1 MHPACAARRA
11 DQLEP
16 RVVLVPLVRRAVD
29 DEQQLGTGLAG
40 QGDGAALLPEVLAD
54 GDGHVDA
61 ADPDHGEV
69 GAGREDPVLVEDAVV
84 GQVVLGVAGHDP
96 APVQDRRRS
105 SAEARCGR
113 GRCRAVPASG
123 AVEVARRRPAG
134 RRGRRRPG
142 RRRAAPSAAGEAS
155 TKRRAQREVLDRV
168 AGEHHLGEGHQVG
181 AALGGRRR
189 PPADRRGVAGE
200 VADGRVDLGQGES
213 QLRHAASVVGGA
225 DDARPGTS
233 RATRGAPGAP
243 AARWLTPGARPA
255 ASARWCRRHPRG
267 RGSSWRTAR
276 CRWTRGGCGRR
287 AGPSRP
293 ASAGAGGG
301 RGRR

>member
-1 MHPACAARRA
+1 MASATST
-11 DQLEP
+11 P
-16 RVVLVPLVRRAVD
+16 R
-29 DEQQLGTGLAG
+29 
-40 QGDGAALLPEVLAD
+40 
-54 GDGHVDA
+54 
-61 ADPDHGEV
+61 DPDHGEV
-69 GAGREDPVLVEDAVV
+69 VAGDEEAELVEDAVV
-84 GQVVLGVAGHDP
+84 GQVVLGVAGDDP
-96 APVQDRRRS
+96 APRAGPRRVLRQ
-105 SAEARCGR
+105 RLGR
-113 GRCRAVPASG
+113 GRCRRSPAPGRSVEVADDDRQVAEAVG
-123 AVEVARRRPAG
+123 GEVARRAASERGLGTPRRRTSAGPGPRPGSRSAPS
-134 RRGRRRPG
+134 RGRRR
-142 RRRAAPSAAGEAS
+142 
-155 TKRRAQREVLDRV
+155 
-168 AGEHHLGEGHQVG
+168 
-181 AALGGRRR
+181 GGRRLLGGLRR
-189 PPADRRGVAGE
+189 PAADRRGVAGE
-200 VADGRVDLGQGES
+200 VADGGVDLGQGEA